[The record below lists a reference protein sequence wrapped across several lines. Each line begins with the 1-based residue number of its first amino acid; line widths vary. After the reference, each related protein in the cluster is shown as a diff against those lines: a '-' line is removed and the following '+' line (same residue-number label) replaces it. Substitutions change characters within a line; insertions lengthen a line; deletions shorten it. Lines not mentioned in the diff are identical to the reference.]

1 MRILTLTFLGIAL
14 LAACGEETTTEPAS
28 DIAGVSDTS
37 TPNPDAVDGG
47 DVMAVDTHATDA
59 SAVDGGLSPDI
70 TENDTSQ
77 ALDVPMTDA
86 APPSDA
92 APPGNMDSDMDGL
105 PDAEEAILGTDP
117 LDPDTDGDGYLDGHE
132 VTEGKDPLDP
142 ESRIYHGNWPY
153 NPDKDDV
160 DGPGWD
166 KCVDGQCIGKG
177 SCDPAD
183 EGVDG
188 SPWEDPTGCSLKEG
202 LQLPRWSGKDQY
214 GDSVDLYDFL
224 GTGKPIVLDVGTPF
238 CKPCKGLAAFFSTGD
253 PNHTTAH
260 APDPLNSFAWW
271 KPEYE
276 VILDLIN
283 NDEIHWITIV
293 WSSCVGGNPVDE
305 AAGAAWHDEWPH
317 PKIPVLVDPDCKL
330 KDYLNVKAM
339 PHIDVLDPDLVFTTY
354 VTNGP
359 TAAMKA
365 LSAL

>member
-1 MRILTLTFLGIAL
+1 VMDVPLADSSILDTNV
-14 LAACGEETTTEPAS
+14 EDAS
-28 DIAGVSDTS
+28 GAQDAG
-37 TPNPDAVDGG
+37 A
-47 DVMAVDTHATDA
+47 DA
-59 SAVDGGLSPDI
+59 SAPPM
-70 TENDTSQ
+70 DT
-77 ALDVPMTDA
+77 PMGDT
-86 APPSDA
+86 P
-92 APPGNMDSDMDGL
+92 PPGAMDSDKDGL
-105 PDAEEAILGTDP
+105 PDDQEKALGSDP
-117 LDPDTDGDGYLDGHE
+117 QNPDTDGDGYLDGHE
-132 VTEGKDPLDP
+132 VNEGKDPLDP

-160 DGPGWD
+160 NGPGWE
-166 KCVDGQCIGKG
+166 KCVEGQCIGKG
-177 SCDPAD
+177 SCNPAD

-188 SPWEDPTGCSLKEG
+188 SPWEAPTGCSLKNG
-202 LQLPRWSGKDQY
+202 LQLPRWSGTDQY
-214 GDSVDLYDFL
+214 GDTVDLYDFL

-253 PNHTTAH
+253 PNHTTVH

-305 AAGAAWHDEWPH
+305 AAGIAWHDEWPH
-317 PKIPVLVDPDCKL
+317 PKIPVLVDPDCQL

-339 PHIDVLDPDLVFTTY
+339 PHIDVLDSDLVFTTY